1 MAQRGVTLKPPAS
14 PDEAVLSQQAAAFPP
29 AALALIADLHRAFD
43 ARRLQLLADRE
54 RRQGRLDRGDEVLG
68 FREDTAALRTDA
80 WRVAPIPADLQQRR
94 VEITGPVD
102 PKMVINALN
111 SGADVFMADFE
122 DATSPTWRNLVTGQ
136 LSLKAAAA
144 KTLTYTDPTT
154 AKSYALNE
162 KTATLLFRPRGLH
175 LPERHVVVDERA
187 TAGFFVDLAT
197 TLFHTARVLLDQG
210 RTPALYMPKL
220 ESMEEAAFVDE
231 VIGAAEADLSLP
243 HGSVKVTV
251 LIETLPAA
259 FQMHEILHALKDR
272 IVGLN
277 CGRWDYIFSCIK
289 RRRADKNFLSPDR
302 SQMTMDKGF
311 LRAYSQLLIQ
321 TCHRRG
327 AFAMGGMSA
336 FIPVKSDPEKHAA
349 AMARVTA
356 DKEREAN
363 DGHDGTW
370 VAHPGLVEIARTIFD
385 KKLAGAANQLGVMR
399 DDVVAEAAAL
409 LMSTPGERTEAG
421 LRQNLRVGVTYLA
434 AWLDGNGCVPI
445 DNLMEDAATA
455 EIARA
460 QIWQWHHHGALVG
473 GSPLDSARL
482 KKTLDEE
489 FAGGADVA
497 GKTLTEA
504 KELFLRLSTA
514 ETLAE
519 FLTLPAYE
527 QLHE

>member
-1 MAQRGVTLKPPAS
+1 MAQRSVTVSGSDPRQ
-14 PDEAVLSQQAAAFPP
+14 DEAFPAAALELVAELQRAFGARR
-29 AALALIADLHRAFD
+29 AALLA
-43 ARRLQLLADRE
+43 ARADR
-54 RRQGRLDRGDEVLG
+54 QARLDAGSEVLG
-68 FREDTAALRTDA
+68 FRADTRGIRDDKSWKVGAIPGDLR
-80 WRVAPIPADLQQRR
+80 RRR

-122 DATSPTWRNLVTGQ
+122 DATAPTWSNLVAGQ
-136 LSLKAAAA
+136 LALRDAAK

-154 AKSYALNE
+154 SKKYALAE
-162 KTATLLFRPRGLH
+162 TTATLLFRPRGLH
-175 LPERHVVVDERA
+175 LPEAHVSLDQGDVV
-187 TAGFFVDLAT
+187 AGSFVDVAV
-197 TLFHTARVLLDQG
+197 TLFHTAKTLLAQG
-210 RTPALYMPKL
+210 RTPALYFPKL
-220 ESMEEAAFVDE
+220 EAMEEAALVDD
-231 VIGAAEADLSLP
+231 VIGLCEQRLDLP
-243 HGSVKVTV
+243 KGSVKVTV

-259 FQMHEILHALKDR
+259 FQMHEILHTLKDR

-289 RRRADKNFLSPDR
+289 RRRTDKNFLSPDR

-311 LRAYSQLLIQ
+311 LRNYSQLLIQ

-336 FIPVKSDPEKHAA
+336 FIPVKGDAA
-349 AMARVTA
+349 ANDAAFAKVRA

-370 VAHPGLVEIARTIFD
+370 VAHPGLVAVAREIFD
-385 KKLAGAANQLGVMR
+385 QRLGGKPNQLDVLR
-399 DDVVAEAAAL
+399 DDVSADEAALTAAL
-409 LMSTPGERTEAG
+409 LEAPAGERTEHG
-421 LRQNLRVGVTYLA
+421 LRHNLRVGVTYLS

-460 QIWQWHHHGALVG
+460 QIWQWHHHRALVDG
-473 GSPLDSARL
+473 KPLDAARL
-482 KKTLDEE
+482 RNTLDEE
-489 FAGGADVA
+489 TASLAGRR
-497 GKTLTEA
+497 LSEA
-504 KELFLRLSTA
+504 KELFLRLSTD

-527 QLHE
+527 RLT

>member
-1 MAQRGVTLKPPAS
+1 MAQRGVIIEGDVP
-14 PDEAVLSQQAAAFPP
+14 QQGDAFPS
-29 AALALIADLHRAFD
+29 AALALIGELHRAFG
-43 ARRLQLLADRE
+43 ARRSALLEQRAA
-54 RRQGRLDRGDEVLG
+54 RQARLDTGTEKLG
-68 FREDTAALRTDA
+68 FRADTKAIRTGVWTVAA
-80 WRVAPIPADLQQRR
+80 IPADLQQRR

-122 DATSPTWRNLVTGQ
+122 DATSPTWANLVTGQ
-136 LSLKAAAA
+136 LSLKDAAK

-154 AKSYALNE
+154 SKKYALAE

-175 LPERHVVVDERA
+175 LPERHVRVDGEA
-187 TAGFFVDLAT
+187 TAGTFVDLAT
-197 TLFHTARVLLDQG
+197 TLFHNAKVLLEQG

-220 ESMEEAAFVDE
+220 ERMEEAALVDD
-231 VIGAAEADLSLP
+231 VLGAIEKSLGIP

-311 LRAYSQLLIQ
+311 LRAYSHLLIQ

-336 FIPVKSDPEKHAA
+336 FIPVKSDAAKNDA
-349 AMARVTA
+349 AMAKVRA

-370 VAHPGLVEIARTIFD
+370 VAHPGLVEIARAIFD
-385 KKLAGAANQLGVMR
+385 KKLEGRKNQLDVKR
-399 DDVVAEAAAL
+399 DDVSGDEDVLANAL
-409 LMSTPGERTEAG
+409 LEAPAGERSEEG
-421 LRQNLRVGVTYLA
+421 LRHNLRVGVTYLA

-460 QIWQWHHHGALVG
+460 QVWQWNRHGALVDG
-473 GSPLDSARL
+473 QPVTPARL
-482 KKTLDEE
+482 QNILDEE
-489 FAGGADVA
+489 TASLGGRR
-497 GKTLTEA
+497 LSEA
-504 KELFLRLSTA
+504 KELFLRLSTD

-527 QLHE
+527 RLT

>member
-1 MAQRGVTLKPPAS
+1 MAQRGVTIEGGVEG
-14 PDEAVLSQQAAAFPP
+14 PDEGRAFPP
-29 AALALIADLHRAFD
+29 AALALVGELHRRFD
-43 ARRLQLLADRE
+43 DRRRALLDDRATRQL
-54 RRQGRLDRGDEVLG
+54 RLDAGNETLG
-68 FREDTAALRTDA
+68 FRGDTRAIREGA
-80 WRVAPIPADLQQRR
+80 WRVAPIPADLLQRR

-122 DATSPTWRNLVTGQ
+122 DATSPTWANLVTGQ
-136 LSLKAAAA
+136 LALQAAAA

-154 AKSYALNE
+154 KKAYALNP

-175 LPERHVVVDERA
+175 LPERHVVVDGAA

-197 TLFHTARVLLDQG
+197 TLFHTAAVLIAQG

-220 ESMEEAAFVDE
+220 EGSNEAAFVDD
-231 VIGAAEADLSLP
+231 VIAAVEAGLGLARGA
-243 HGSVKVTV
+243 VKVTV

-259 FQMHEILHALKDR
+259 FEMHEILHALKDR

-289 RRRADKNFLSPDR
+289 RRRADKSFVSPDR

-336 FIPVKSDPEKHAA
+336 FIPVKSDADKHAA

-356 DKEREAN
+356 DKEREAY

-370 VAHPGLVEIARTIFD
+370 VAHPGLVEVARAIFD
-385 KKLAGAANQLGVMR
+385 KKLAGKPEGQKNQLDVLR
-399 DDVVAEAAAL
+399 DDVVADAAAL
-409 LMSTPGERTEAG
+409 LAVTPGERTEAG

-460 QIWQWHHHGALVG
+460 QIWQWHHHGAHVAG
-473 GSPLDSARL
+473 AALDLTRL
-482 KKTLDEE
+482 QKTLDEE
-489 FAGGADVA
+489 TAGLVGRHVT
-497 GKTLTEA
+497 KA

-519 FLTLPAYE
+519 FLTLPAYQE
-527 QLHE
+527 LRDR